1 MSVNLETHEL
11 MCIMFGQLTIDN
23 AKIAY
28 ATLHKLIVLAL
39 QIALRHHW
47 YHRNLLSPSQHLRM

>member
-11 MCIMFGQLTIDN
+11 MCIMFGQLTIDD

-39 QIALRHHW
+39 QIALMHH
-47 YHRNLLSPSQHLRM
+47 